1 MTTLRGKPEISTGH
15 PTLPPE
21 PAIFTWSFRMDDKID
36 FSAIHRAGLTQ
47 SEFADICEVSR
58 ITVNLW
64 VKGKMQPHRYNRDHV
79 AMCILATSDAI
90 KSRKLQI
97 GRAHV

>member
-1 MTTLRGKPEISTGH
+1 
-15 PTLPPE
+15 
-21 PAIFTWSFRMDDKID
+21 MDDKLD

-47 SEFADICEVSR
+47 SEFADLCKVSR

-79 AMCILATSDAI
+79 AMCIMATADAI
-90 KSRKLQI
+90 KSRKLPLPSGLEGDRRI
-97 GRAHV
+97 VALRSALSLPEKTI

>member
-1 MTTLRGKPEISTGH
+1 
-15 PTLPPE
+15 
-21 PAIFTWSFRMDDKID
+21 MDDKLD

-47 SEFADICEVSR
+47 SEFADLCKVSR

-79 AMCILATSDAI
+79 AMCIMATADAI
-90 KSRKLQI
+90 KSRKLPLPSGLEGDRRI
-97 GRAHV
+97 AALRSALSLPEKTI

>member
-1 MTTLRGKPEISTGH
+1 
-15 PTLPPE
+15 
-21 PAIFTWSFRMDDKID
+21 MDDKID

-79 AMCILATSDAI
+79 AMCILATANAI
-90 KSRKLQI
+90 ESRKLPLPS
-97 GRAHV
+97 GLKGDRRAAALRSALSLPEKTI

>member
-1 MTTLRGKPEISTGH
+1 
-15 PTLPPE
+15 
-21 PAIFTWSFRMDDKID
+21 MDDKID

-47 SEFADICEVSR
+47 SEFADICAVNR

-79 AMCILATSDAI
+79 AMCILATDNAI
-90 KSRKLQI
+90 KARKLPLPSGLKGDRRI
-97 GRAHV
+97 AALRSALSLPEKTI